1 MKHINRCSPPSDFV
15 IFVKSK
21 PKVWSDLSVN
31 NHTLYETCREML
43 AKDQNDKSGYTELP
57 LTKKPNAWHIDHFL
71 KRMHFPNEM
80 FDWQNFIAD
89 NHTKGYGAD
98 YKDCN
103 VTKEEN
109 QRLINPITEQ
119 PETFFTYRM
128 NGEIVPQDTLS
139 TFDKSRAELT
149 IEKFNLNHPDLVKT
163 RQNVADLIAV
173 YKDGQLNEEEIIA
186 ALDSDYGLDTF
197 VRFVLASS

>member
-1 MKHINRCSPPSDFV
+1 MEPTIRTATS
-15 IFVKSK
+15 
-21 PKVWSDLSVN
+21 L
-31 NHTLYETCREML
+31 
-43 AKDQNDKSGYTELP
+43 
-57 LTKKPNAWHIDHFL
+57 
-71 KRMHFPNEM
+71 
-80 FDWQNFIAD
+80 
-89 NHTKGYGAD
+89 
-98 YKDCN
+98 
-103 VTKEEN
+103 EEN